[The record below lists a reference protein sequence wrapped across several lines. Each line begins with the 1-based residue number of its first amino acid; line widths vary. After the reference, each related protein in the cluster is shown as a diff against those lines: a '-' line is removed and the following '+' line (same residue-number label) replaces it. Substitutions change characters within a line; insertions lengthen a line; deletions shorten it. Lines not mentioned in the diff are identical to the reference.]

1 MTDLFGDSASPALA
15 LARKWRP
22 RAFADLKGQEHVVQA
37 LSNALTQGRLHH
49 AYLLTGTRGVGKT
62 TLARILAKCLNCETG
77 VTATPCGACS
87 ACQQID
93 AGRFVDLLELDAASN
108 TGVDNMREVLDNAQY
123 APTVGRYK
131 VYIIDEVHML
141 SKPAFNSMLKTLEEP
156 PAHVKFILATTD
168 PQKIPVTVLS
178 RCLQFNLKPMT
189 PALVAQHLGEVLQQ
203 ENVAAEP
210 AALNLLARAAAG
222 SMRDALSL
230 TDQAIAYGGG
240 KVEAGA
246 VEAMLGSVRRDYLF
260 DLLDALSAQD
270 GDALLDQARQL
281 SERGI
286 AFDAALQDMGSLLAQ
301 LAMWL
306 HAPGALD
313 AGPDQARLETAAAR
327 LDPETVQ
334 LYYQIALAGRRD
346 LPFAPD
352 EYSGFCMTLLRM
364 LAFAPGGASL
374 KPGAPGGASS
384 GRGAPGGASLKPGA
398 PGGASPERHVTGVAP
413 SRQPAAEEA
422 APQRAA
428 SPGRVRQAEAAAPPL
443 RHAEAASPLAQR
455 DPVPPSG
462 AVAQEPAP
470 GSAWNW
476 LDVVSGLRLGG
487 MAKMLADHCELV
499 AQDGAAVTL
508 RVGAAH
514 KHLLDAGY
522 KDKLVAALREK
533 YGAAQN
539 VQFEIGAAAEQTP
552 QQVRTRIREARQAE
566 AVAAIETDPFVRELV
581 DRFGGQIDAS
591 TIQPLNES
599 GEHP

>member
-77 VTATPCGACS
+77 VTATPCGTCS
-87 ACQQID
+87 ACTQID

-178 RCLQFNLKPMT
+178 RCLQFNLKPMP
-189 PALVAQHLGEVLQQ
+189 PALVAQHLGDVLAQ
-203 ENVAAEP
+203 ERVEAEP

-240 KVEAGA
+240 KVEAAA
-246 VEAMLGSVRRDYLF
+246 VEAMLGAVRRDYLF
-260 DLLDALSAQD
+260 DLLDALAAQD
-270 GDALLDQARQL
+270 GDALLTQARQL
-281 SERGI
+281 AEGGI
-286 AFDAALQDMGSLLAQ
+286 AFDAALQDMGNLLTQ
-301 LAMWL
+301 LALIL
-306 HAPGALD
+306 HAPGAAESSPD
-313 AGPDQARLETAAAR
+313 AERMQAAAAR
-327 LDPETVQ
+327 LDAETVQ
-334 LYYQIALAGRRD
+334 LFYQIALNGRRD
-346 LPFAPD
+346 LPYAPD

-364 LAFAPGGASL
+364 LAFAPGSANST
-374 KPGAPGGASS
+374 PRA
-384 GRGAPGGASLKPGA
+384 
-398 PGGASPERHVTGVAP
+398 V
-413 SRQPAAEEA
+413 PAARPTP
-422 APQRAA
+422 AP
-428 SPGRVRQAEAAAPPL
+428 AEPAPRAAAPVIAPSE
-443 RHAEAASPLAQR
+443 RSVAVAAAEPRAEAVDTEPVATAAP
-455 DPVPPSG
+455 PVPAAASLHAREPSSHAAWDWL
-462 AVAQEPAP
+462 AVVAE
-470 GSAWNW
+470 
-476 LDVVSGLRLGG
+476 LRLGG

-499 AQDGAAVTL
+499 SQADDAITL
-508 RVGAAH
+508 RVGEAH
-514 KHLLDAGY
+514 KHLLDRAY
-522 KDKLVAALREK
+522 QDKLVSTLRDR
-533 YGAAQN
+533 YGATLQ
-539 VQFEIGAAAEQTP
+539 VTFEIGAAAEQTP
-552 QQVRTRIREARQAE
+552 QQVRTRIKEARQRD
-566 AVAAIETDPFVRELV
+566 AVAAIESDPFVRELV
-581 DRFGGQIDAS
+581 DQFGGQIDAS
-591 TIQPLNES
+591 TIQPL

>member
-22 RAFADLKGQEHVVQA
+22 RAFADLKGQAHAVQA

-77 VTATPCGACS
+77 VTPEPCGVCS
-87 ACQQID
+87 ACTQID

-108 TGVDNMREVLDNAQY
+108 TGVDNMREVLDDAQY

-178 RCLQFNLKPMT
+178 RCLQFNLKPMP
-189 PALVAQHLGEVLQQ
+189 PALVAQHLGEVLAQ
-203 ENVAAEP
+203 ENVAADP

-240 KVEAGA
+240 KVEAAA
-246 VEAMLGSVRRDYLF
+246 VEAMLGTVRRDYLF
-260 DLLDALSAQD
+260 DILDALAAQD

-301 LAMWL
+301 LATLL
-306 HAPGALD
+306 HAPDALD
-313 AGPDQARLETAAAR
+313 AGPDHARIEAAAAQ
-327 LDPETVQ
+327 LDAETVQ
-334 LYYQIALAGRRD
+334 LYYQIALNGRRD
-346 LPFAPD
+346 LPYAPD
-352 EYSGFCMTLLRM
+352 EYAGFCMTLLRM
-364 LAFAPGGASL
+364 LAFAPDGAGS
-374 KPGAPGGASS
+374 K
-384 GRGAPGGASLKPGA
+384 RGAPDGAGSKRAAPAGAKPEATA
-398 PGGASPERHVTGVAP
+398 PVAP
-413 SRQPAAEEA
+413 PAREA
-422 APQRAA
+422 PVA
-428 SPGRVRQAEAAAPPL
+428 SRQAEAAVSAV
-443 RHAEAASPLAQR
+443 RHAEAAPPAR
-455 DPVPPSG
+455 RAAAEPERAPVVTAP
-462 AVAQEPAP
+462 AVVAQEPEPA
-470 GSAWNW
+470 GEWDW
-476 LDVVSGLRLGG
+476 LAVVAALRLGG
-487 MAKMLADHCELV
+487 MAKMLADHCEL
-499 AQDGAAVTL
+499 ASRQANRISL
-508 RVGAAH
+508 RVGEAH

-522 KDKLVAALREK
+522 KDKLVAALRETH
-533 YGAAQN
+533 GATLE
-539 VQFEIGAAAEQTP
+539 VVFEIGAAAGQTP
-552 QQVRTRIREARQAE
+552 QQVRTRVREARQAE
-566 AVAAIETDPFVRELV
+566 AVAAIESDPFVRELV
-581 DRFGGQIDAS
+581 DRFGGRIDAS
-591 TIQPLNES
+591 TIQPT
-599 GEHP
+599 GEHS